1 MEKCGLLGGQG
12 LADIS
17 QADRYF
23 FTQEFGLNCFKAQV
37 LPESGYFWGRGL
49 NSQGPHCFPTQF
61 LSGFSYSQDP
71 ATLWA
76 QRHFSPQP
84 SLKIDTKQWYVFMLK
99 VHHPAAPRPHL
110 ACPCSLGLQKWQPPC
125 GPEGTKLKER
135 LGQNCSLAQPS
146 AYPTGCRES

>member
-1 MEKCGLLGGQG
+1 MSGTCSLSPQGLLNAPKALNPPGKVNGAGHSMEKCGLLGGQG

-23 FTQEFGLNCFKAQV
+23 FTQELGLNCFKAQV

-49 NSQGPHCFPTQF
+49 NSQGPHCFLTQF

-84 SLKIDTKQWYVFMLK
+84 L
-99 VHHPAAPRPHL
+99 
-110 ACPCSLGLQKWQPPC
+110 
-125 GPEGTKLKER
+125 
-135 LGQNCSLAQPS
+135 
-146 AYPTGCRES
+146 